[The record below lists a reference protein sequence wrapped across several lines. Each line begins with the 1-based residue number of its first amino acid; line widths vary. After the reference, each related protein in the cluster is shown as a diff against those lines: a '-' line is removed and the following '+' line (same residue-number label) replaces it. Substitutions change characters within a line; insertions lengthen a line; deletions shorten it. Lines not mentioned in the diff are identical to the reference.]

1 MPDSF
6 PTALLIILGATALYI
21 PLVAL
26 KRHVVRRLRGDS
38 P

>member
-1 MPDSF
+1 MPD
-6 PTALLIILGATALYI
+6 PITLGLLIILGATALYI